1 MDLPPENSPLW
12 TKMADDVAEERWPL
26 PSLFSW
32 MLPFRYRGPGINEV
46 HRRASFEA
54 HLRMRLMPL
63 GGRLAFWA
71 LLLASTSGSAVVSW
85 HNGDRL
91 LLLAPLLPI
100 VGLSLELSERWV
112 FDRSVRRYRGEHRP
126 SPAASLSP
134 G

>member
-1 MDLPPENSPLW
+1 MDLPPEKSPFW
-12 TKMADDVAEERWPL
+12 TKMEDDVAEERWPL

-54 HLRMRLMPL
+54 HLKMRLMPL

-71 LLLASTSGSAVVSW
+71 LLLASTMSSVFASWRGGS
-85 HNGDRL
+85 RL
-91 LLLAPLLPI
+91 FLFAPLLPI
-100 VGLSLELSERWV
+100 VGLALELTERWL
-112 FDRSVRRYRGEHRP
+112 FDRSVFRYRGEHR
-126 SPAASLSP
+126 SNPAASLSA